1 MTKIVHPLIGPLE
14 YEEES
19 VITFQEGII
28 GLEENKRWLLL
39 QNPKHQP
46 FQWLQSIDNPEIT
59 LMVIDP
65 WIVRADY
72 SLSISQEDQ
81 GRINLD
87 HLQEREDS
95 PNRKAGWILSPVRLP
110 IPPLSPFS
118 MIYPISERRLV
129 SIRIP
134 VFKTQLTLFG
144 SMQARVG
151 CHLMDYRHLCK
162 KNDRDN
168 K

>member
-72 SLSISQEDQ
+72 SLSISPEDQ

-87 HLQEREDS
+87 HLQEREDWAVLCVVVFQNS
-95 PNRKAGWILSPVRLP
+95 LEETIINLKAPLLFNLKERKGRQVIMEGEDYQVEE
-110 IPPLSPFS
+110 PLFIDSARR
-118 MIYPISERRLV
+118 YRSE
-129 SIRIP
+129 
-134 VFKTQLTLFG
+134 
-144 SMQARVG
+144 
-151 CHLMDYRHLCK
+151 K
-162 KNDRDN
+162 KGV
-168 K
+168 

>member
-1 MTKIVHPLIGPLE
+1 MIKIEHPLIGPLE

-72 SLSISQEDQ
+72 SLSISLEDQ
-81 GRINLD
+81 ARVNLD
-87 HLQEREDS
+87 HLPERQDWAVLCVVVFQNSLEETIINLKA
-95 PNRKAGWILSPVRLP
+95 PLLFNLKERKGRQVIMEGEEYQVEE
-110 IPPLSPFS
+110 PLFS
-118 MIYPISERRLV
+118 ESARR
-129 SIRIP
+129 
-134 VFKTQLTLFG
+134 
-144 SMQARVG
+144 
-151 CHLMDYRHLCK
+151 YRSDK
-162 KNDRDN
+162 KGV
-168 K
+168 

>member
-87 HLQEREDS
+87 HLQEREDWAVLCVVIQ
-95 PNRKAGWILSPVRLP
+95 PMT
-110 IPPLSPFS
+110 FS
-118 MIYPISERRLV
+118 S
-129 SIRIP
+129 
-134 VFKTQLTLFG
+134 
-144 SMQARVG
+144 
-151 CHLMDYRHLCK
+151 
-162 KNDRDN
+162 
-168 K
+168 